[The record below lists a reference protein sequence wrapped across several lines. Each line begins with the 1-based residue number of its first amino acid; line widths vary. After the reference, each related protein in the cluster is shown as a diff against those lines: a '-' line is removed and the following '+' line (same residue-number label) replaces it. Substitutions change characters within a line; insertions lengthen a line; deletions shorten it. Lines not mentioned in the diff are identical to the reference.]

1 MHINKELYKKTKYD
15 TQRLITAKKKAF
27 FDEKLSENFEILKEL
42 WNNLNSLGMPMKTIV
57 SNSNPIVNNKSLTH
71 DIKTMLKV
79 LKDFLSNLAEYV
91 LGKLADPSNKH
102 NLESVFLY
110 YSNFAFCD
118 EFHIKGT

>member
-57 SNSNPIVNNKSLTH
+57 SCFQSK
-71 DIKTMLKV
+71 
-79 LKDFLSNLAEYV
+79 
-91 LGKLADPSNKH
+91 KL
-102 NLESVFLY
+102 Y
-110 YSNFAFCD
+110 
-118 EFHIKGT
+118 